1 MVGASESEP
10 RKRSGNHRGPAR
22 LLRGLLA
29 AVLVAGAAACDSGD
43 TPTNPIDPTPPE
55 IITETFTGVVGQN
68 GAVTFTFTT
77 KAAGQ
82 VTARLT
88 AVDPDDTIALG
99 VSLGEW
105 NGLTCEIKV
114 TNDNTLEGAG
124 VAGNVSGVGILCLR
138 VFDAGK
144 IPNPNPDPMR
154 LAFEVILTHP

>member
-1 MVGASESEP
+1 MMVV
-10 RKRSGNHRGPAR
+10 
-22 LLRGLLA
+22 A
-29 AVLVAGAAACDSGD
+29 ALVAGAAACDSGD

-55 IITETFTGVVGQN
+55 MVTETFTGVVGQN

-88 AVDPDDTIALG
+88 NVDPDVTIALG

-105 NGLTCEIKV
+105 NGLSCEIKV
-114 TNDNTLEGAG
+114 TNDSTLEGAG
-124 VAGNVSGVGILCLR
+124 VAGNVSGIGILCLR

-144 IPNPNPDPMR
+144 IPGPSPDPMQ
-154 LAFEVILTHP
+154 LTFEVILTHP

>member
-1 MVGASESEP
+1 MFV
-10 RKRSGNHRGPAR
+10 
-22 LLRGLLA
+22 LA
-29 AVLVAGAAACDSGD
+29 ALVAGAAACDSGD

-55 IITETFTGVVGQN
+55 MITETFTGAVSQN

-88 AVDPDDTIALG
+88 SVAPDDTIGLG

-105 NGLTCEIKV
+105 NGLSCEIKI
-114 TNDNTLEGAG
+114 TNDNALEGAG

-154 LAFEVILTHP
+154 LTFEVILTHP

>member
-1 MVGASESEP
+1 MRRVVRMFLA
-10 RKRSGNHRGPAR
+10 
-22 LLRGLLA
+22 A
-29 AVLVAGAAACDSGD
+29 AVLAVGAAACDSGD

-55 IITETFTGVVGQN
+55 MVTETFTGVVGQN
-68 GAVTFTFTT
+68 GAVNFTFAT

-88 AVDPDDTIALG
+88 VVSPDNTISLG

-105 NGLTCEIKV
+105 NGLSCEIKV
-114 TNDNTLEGAG
+114 TNDTALEGAG

-144 IPNPNPDPMR
+144 IPGPNPDPMR
-154 LAFEVILTHP
+154 LNFEVILTHP